1 MFQHH
6 EEPSSGLD
14 SIVLDAI
21 IENST
26 ASIAYLDTNF
36 TFIKVN
42 SLYVKDSGFTKE
54 ELLGKNHF
62 ALFPDAENEA
72 LFKKVLDTGEPIQFK
87 EKPFTFPAQPE
98 RGTTYWDWK
107 LTPVKDEKGKIFGLV
122 LSLIEVTEE
131 VKTRES
137 LKDSQAEVVGQNK
150 ILEERVAERTAEL
163 EKKIK
168 EQELL
173 MESFVGREL
182 AMVEMKKKLGES
194 KGE

>member
-42 SLYVKDSGFTKE
+42 SLYVKDSGFT
-54 ELLGKNHF
+54 
-62 ALFPDAENEA
+62 
-72 LFKKVLDTGEPIQFK
+72 KVLDTGEPIQFK

-182 AMVEMKKKLGES
+182 AMVEMKKKL
-194 KGE
+194 

>member
-62 ALFPDAENEA
+62 ALFPDAEN
-72 LFKKVLDTGEPIQFK
+72 LFSSRRNLLLFLLNRRGVRPI
-87 EKPFTFPAQPE
+87 
-98 RGTTYWDWK
+98 GI
-107 LTPVKDEKGKIFGLV
+107 G
-122 LSLIEVTEE
+122 S
-131 VKTRES
+131 
-137 LKDSQAEVVGQNK
+137 
-150 ILEERVAERTAEL
+150 
-163 EKKIK
+163 
-168 EQELL
+168 
-173 MESFVGREL
+173 
-182 AMVEMKKKLGES
+182 
-194 KGE
+194 

>member
-1 MFQHH
+1 
-6 EEPSSGLD
+6 
-14 SIVLDAI
+14 
-21 IENST
+21 
-26 ASIAYLDTNF
+26 
-36 TFIKVN
+36 
-42 SLYVKDSGFTKE
+42 
-54 ELLGKNHF
+54 
-62 ALFPDAENEA
+62 
-72 LFKKVLDTGEPIQFK
+72 
-87 EKPFTFPAQPE
+87 
-98 RGTTYWDWK
+98 
-107 LTPVKDEKGKIFGLV
+107 
-122 LSLIEVTEE
+122 VTEE

>member
-1 MFQHH
+1 
-6 EEPSSGLD
+6 
-14 SIVLDAI
+14 
-21 IENST
+21 
-26 ASIAYLDTNF
+26 
-36 TFIKVN
+36 
-42 SLYVKDSGFTKE
+42 
-54 ELLGKNHF
+54 
-62 ALFPDAENEA
+62 
-72 LFKKVLDTGEPIQFK
+72 
-87 EKPFTFPAQPE
+87 
-98 RGTTYWDWK
+98 
-107 LTPVKDEKGKIFGLV
+107 VKDEKGKIFGLV